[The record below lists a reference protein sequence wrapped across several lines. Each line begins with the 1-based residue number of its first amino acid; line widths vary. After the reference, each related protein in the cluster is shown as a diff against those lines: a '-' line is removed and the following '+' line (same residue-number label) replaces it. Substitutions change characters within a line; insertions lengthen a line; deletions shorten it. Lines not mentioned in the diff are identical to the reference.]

1 MPESEI
7 QISSEEAKDESIG
20 FWDETLSESWLMENG
35 KTLKIKAAKMTPLSR
50 SEKREAIRQRERN
63 FLIKG
68 QGFNQQERKEFR
80 LKSVSRPENKDFSE

>member
-35 KTLKIKAAKMTPLSR
+35 KTLKIKAAEMTPLSR

-68 QGFNQQERKEFR
+68 QGFNQQERKEFGW
-80 LKSVSRPENKDFSE
+80 KV